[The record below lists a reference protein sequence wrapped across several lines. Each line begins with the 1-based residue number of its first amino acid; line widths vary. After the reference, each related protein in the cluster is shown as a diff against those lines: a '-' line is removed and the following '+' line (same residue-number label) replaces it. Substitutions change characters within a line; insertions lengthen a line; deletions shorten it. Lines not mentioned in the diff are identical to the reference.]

1 LVLWGALDEV
11 YRPVEL
17 LEELR
22 ALQRDLDE
30 LGDSVASVLLQRAE
44 KCFLAWRIDDGER
57 YLEQALSRVQESLE
71 RQPQAQGQ

>member
-1 LVLWGALDEV
+1 
-11 YRPVEL
+11 VEL

-22 ALQRDLDE
+22 ALQRDLDQ

-71 RQPQAQGQ
+71 RQPQAQGAARWFNACAIAVA